1 MVILSSLRKVG
12 VLFRSSQRVSRTP
25 IGSGRIS
32 AFVWAHVCVRAG
44 ARVSA
49 VRRVLDQAPCV
60 LEPGRMCSRISDCV
74 CLRTDGH
81 LSLNKRVCASQKNYS
96 QTSRHFQT
104 KLCSEATRQ
113 HGVDTTH
120 VCADRALASRRTPS
134 TSGRTGR
141 WRPGR
146 QGASVE
152 ADTVD
157 VEEERAPACVMIVAP
172 PCGRQWRRATPGVS
186 RPGAGCV
193 PTGRRVCPDRAQ
205 GVSRQGAG
213 SRRSHAHPRTT
224 PRLSV
229 FDRAQVPEGPG
240 ASPYTT
246 RRGFWKDRAPIRFQ
260 RGAHAC
266 PNNTNSPS
274 TGAPGSSPSI
284 WSMGP
289 HPLNSY
295 GNRQALDRQIVNR
308 C

>member
-1 MVILSSLRKVG
+1 MCTFHQQRCDTWGPTMVILSSLRKVG

-141 WRPGR
+141 RRPGR

-186 RPGAGCV
+186 RQGAGCV

-213 SRRSHAHPRTT
+213 CVPTGRRFSKEPCPSVYDSPPVRIRQGADSGRTGR
-224 PRLSV
+224 PS
-229 FDRAQVPEGPG
+229 
-240 ASPYTT
+240 ASN
-246 RRGFWKDRAPIRFQ
+246 
-260 RGAHAC
+260 GAHMLVLIIQI
-266 PNNTNSPS
+266 PPQ
-274 TGAPGSSPSI
+274 PGRLVPTLH
-284 WSMGP
+284 MEYGP
-289 HPLNSY
+289 PPT
-295 GNRQALDRQIVNR
+295 
-308 C
+308 